1 MKKLQKVLTIVCL
14 VTTAFTLILVGCDKP
29 AAAPASTLTRIANP
43 TPSSTPAPTPSISIK
58 LADSIND
65 LFDSSGGATTG
76 EPYLDIVE
84 TELSSFDTY
93 YLATIKLN
101 HPLPTKLDDSSIFIE
116 WDFFVD
122 ADSNPVTGWNNP
134 LLLND
139 IGADYLFRLS
149 LSGSIYT
156 VETLDIKANK
166 FSQRDYRVNG
176 SIIELRLPKITL
188 QSDSF
193 NYVTVVN
200 KDGDGGTTL
209 LIADKSPNNGHGQ
222 FP

>member
-1 MKKLQKVLTIVCL
+1 MEKLPKGLAYAYL
-14 VTTAFTLILVGCDKP
+14 VTAAFTLILVGCDKP
-29 AAAPASTLTRIANP
+29 PATSVSNP
-43 TPSSTPAPTPSISIK
+43 SLTPSLNPVQTPSTSIRVT
-58 LADSIND
+58 DSTND
-65 LFDSSGGATTG
+65 LFDGSGESIDG

-101 HPLPTKLDDSSIFIE
+101 QALPSKLDDSSLFIE

-122 ADSNPVTGWNNP
+122 ADSNPVTGWNNT
-134 LLLND
+134 LLFND
-139 IGADYLFRLS
+139 IGPDYLFRLS
-149 LSGSIYT
+149 LSGSKYT

-176 SIIELRLPKITL
+176 TVIELRLPKVTL

-193 NYVTVVN
+193 NYITVVN
-200 KDGDGGTTL
+200 KDRGGGTEL
-209 LIADKSPNNGHGQ
+209 LIADKAPNQGHGQ